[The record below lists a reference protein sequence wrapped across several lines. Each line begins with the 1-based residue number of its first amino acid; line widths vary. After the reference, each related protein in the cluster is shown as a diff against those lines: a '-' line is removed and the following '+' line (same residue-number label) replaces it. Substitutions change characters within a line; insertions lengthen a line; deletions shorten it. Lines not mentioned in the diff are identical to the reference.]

1 MLCRS
6 TRLLTFKDDRS
17 LRAKGTEQTAKKAN
31 KPLDMQFD
39 PQKTDIDKPKHGQD
53 DPTGAAH
60 TGGSTFAGGVSIL
73 ILSHV
78 SRPLTQRRRADAT
91 LQA

>member
-6 TRLLTFKDDRS
+6 TRLLTFNDDRS
-17 LRAKGTEQTAKKAN
+17 LRVKGTEQTAKKAK

-39 PQKTDIDKPKHGQD
+39 SQKTDFDKPKHGRD

-60 TGGSTFAGGVSIL
+60 TGGSTFAGGVSIH
-73 ILSHV
+73 S
-78 SRPLTQRRRADAT
+78 S
-91 LQA
+91 